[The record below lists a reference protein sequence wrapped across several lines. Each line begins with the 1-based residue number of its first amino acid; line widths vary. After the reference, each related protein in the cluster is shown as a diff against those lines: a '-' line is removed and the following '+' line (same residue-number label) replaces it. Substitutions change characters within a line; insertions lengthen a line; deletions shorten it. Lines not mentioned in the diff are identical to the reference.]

1 MIVGR
6 FQRKLEQA
14 PHLSEAGNLQ
24 RAATLAHALSATFVV
39 VVWVVAGMLILNYMD
54 VPLAP
59 FITSAGIVGVALGF
73 GAQSI
78 VKDTLTGFFSLLENQ
93 FSVGDIFEIRT
104 PANPILGRVEWLTLR
119 ATALRAYD
127 GTLHIV
133 PNGNIVLVSNQPL
146 GWGRAIVD
154 THIAYGQDPEQ
165 VRGVLDE
172 LFDEFRDELR
182 KDAEMKAWVM
192 DGPSVLGV
200 ETTNDRDV
208 VIRVVAETKPSKKI
222 DVERILRARITQR
235 LSERGIRAR
244 CSPPRPR
251 PCPRRRP
258 RRRSLGRAT
267 GRLSARWVGC
277 RSARSSRSRR
287 ASRVSTT
294 LPTEAFPR
302 RSSWRCRSTSRCC
315 SRARPAWA
323 RPRSPRCS
331 PRCWIAS

>member
-1 MIVGR
+1 
-6 FQRKLEQA
+6 
-14 PHLSEAGNLQ
+14 
-24 RAATLAHALSATFVV
+24 
-39 VVWVVAGMLILNYMD
+39 MD

-59 FITSAGIVGVALGF
+59 FIASAGIVGVALGF

-78 VKDTLTGFFSLLENQ
+78 VKDTLTGFFILLENQ
-93 FSVGDIFEIRT
+93 FGVGDIVEIRT

-133 PNGNIVLVSNQPL
+133 PNGNIVLVSNKSR
-146 GWGRAIVD
+146 GWARAIVD

-182 KDAEMKAWVM
+182 RDAEMKAWVM

-208 VIRVVAETKPSKKI
+208 VIRVVAETKPSKKV

-235 LSERGIRAR
+235 LSERGIRAPVLAA
-244 CSPPRPR
+244 PPPAV
-251 PCPRRRP
+251 P
-258 RRRSLGRAT
+258 
-267 GRLSARWVGC
+267 
-277 RSARSSRSRR
+277 
-287 ASRVSTT
+287 
-294 LPTEAFPR
+294 EA
-302 RSSWRCRSTSRCC
+302 
-315 SRARPAWA
+315 
-323 RPRSPRCS
+323 
-331 PRCWIAS
+331 